1 MFFGLEPR
9 EGWGRTEKGV
19 CGRQGGGHTGCRL
32 LLSADGRWRPKCLS
46 SGRRPPAGAG
56 ADLPLLQ
63 ASVSSAITGGW
74 RGRYEHSSPQGSSPR
89 VILPEGKALP
99 WLEEASIWRD
109 QEHLQSRTNQGG
121 VTQTGDPGSGLGGGG
136 STYIR
141 GASASRRWDI
151 SLHLTY

>member
-1 MFFGLEPR
+1 MKDDVFRSGTERRVGEDRERGLWTSR
-9 EGWGRTEKGV
+9 WWTHRV
-19 CGRQGGGHTGCRL
+19 QV

-63 ASVSSAITGGW
+63 ASVSSAITGGG

-121 VTQTGDPGSGLGGGG
+121 VTQKGDPG
-136 STYIR
+136 
-141 GASASRRWDI
+141 
-151 SLHLTY
+151 